1 MIFNCISDVPQLI
14 IIIGLA
20 TFFTLR
26 KKQPILYARMTFY
39 VVGYVQVF
47 LTIKLLFAILVQI
60 SYAKNLIVQY
70 WIIDYAFIQSL
81 PTKRDPLYVFYL
93 LSSFAC
99 LICCQLWKQAKW
111 IDIYDK
117 TCLVKN
123 RSFCKSTLQHY
134 FENCSKHKS

>member
-60 SYAKNLIVQY
+60 SYAKNLIV
-70 WIIDYAFIQSL
+70 
-81 PTKRDPLYVFYL
+81 
-93 LSSFAC
+93 
-99 LICCQLWKQAKW
+99 
-111 IDIYDK
+111 
-117 TCLVKN
+117 
-123 RSFCKSTLQHY
+123 
-134 FENCSKHKS
+134 